1 MTGVFDVFPTSVSL
15 LQRFS
20 EFASQYRTSGL
31 QFSITRWLMN
41 FMDKVKESFD
51 KAKDEVSEFAEATV
65 LKHEISKLNDKRV
78 SLLQDIGQ
86 EAYSMCR
93 NGHGVLELA
102 ARCRE
107 VQDIDEQIQ
116 GKSDEIARL
125 AAA

>member
-1 MTGVFDVFPTSVSL
+1 
-15 LQRFS
+15 
-20 EFASQYRTSGL
+20 
-31 QFSITRWLMN
+31 MN
-41 FMDKVKESFD
+41 FIDKVKESFD

-86 EAYSMCR
+86 EAYSMYR
-93 NGHGVLELA
+93 NGHGVPELA

-116 GKSDEIARL
+116 GKNDEIARL